1 MNLLLIVS
9 LSVSSPNMKQ
19 TLQDFCMTWGTQY
32 ILALQCNQLISV
44 PAYLAPSVSWCLA
57 KGLIAVN
64 DWVIH
69 NLSIRQYE
77 TWVGWKIFVFIQGS
91 LAPHSFYFMI
101 KLSYMND
108 LARNWKYRVR
118 GIIHKLEHKYI
129 KPGLLHFW
137 FLTFLWHFYKM
148 TMLWLLSNL
157 NFNGGFYRHRHT
169 ASHQHHKPSM
179 SSGYIWH
186 HDIMTWPW
194 PAYLAELLEL
204 VRELRC
210 SVVVYN
216 CYNSTYVDYYIV

>member
-1 MNLLLIVS
+1 MKLVLIVS

-19 TLQDFCMTWGTQY
+19 TLQDFCMTWTRQC
-32 ILALQCNQLISV
+32 ITAAVQSTAL
-44 PAYLAPSVSWCLA
+44 PYLAPSVSWCLA

-64 DWVIH
+64 YGVIN

-77 TWVGWKIFVFIQGS
+77 TWVGWKKIFVFIQGF

-118 GIIHKLEHKYI
+118 GIIHKLENKYI

-148 TMLWLLSNL
+148 TMLWLHSNL

-169 ASHQHHKPSM
+169 ASHQHHRHLHKP
-179 SSGYIWH
+179 G
-186 HDIMTWPW
+186 
-194 PAYLAELLEL
+194 
-204 VRELRC
+204 V
-210 SVVVYN
+210 
-216 CYNSTYVDYYIV
+216 

>member
-1 MNLLLIVS
+1 MYFSISMLVFTSWNSYLL
-9 LSVSSPNMKQ
+9 SPCRWVPQ
-19 TLQDFCMTWGTQY
+19 TWSKLCRISAWPEEHN
-32 ILALQCNQLISV
+32 ILPLQCNQLISA
-44 PAYLAPSVSWCLA
+44 PAYLASSVSWCLA

-64 DWVIH
+64 YGVIN

-77 TWVGWKIFVFIQGS
+77 TWVGWKKIFVFIQGF

-118 GIIHKLEHKYI
+118 GIIHKLENKYI

-148 TMLWLLSNL
+148 TMLWLHSNL

-169 ASHQHHKPSM
+169 ASHQHHQHLHKP
-179 SSGYIWH
+179 G
-186 HDIMTWPW
+186 
-194 PAYLAELLEL
+194 
-204 VRELRC
+204 V
-210 SVVVYN
+210 
-216 CYNSTYVDYYIV
+216 

>member
-1 MNLLLIVS
+1 MKPYLL
-9 LSVSSPNMKQ
+9 SPCRWVPQ
-19 TLQDFCMTWGTQY
+19 TWSKPCRISAWPEENKY
-32 ILALQCNQLISV
+32 ILALQCNQLISA

-64 DWVIH
+64 YGVIN

-77 TWVGWKIFVFIQGS
+77 TWVGWKKISVFIQGF

-118 GIIHKLEHKYI
+118 GIIHKLENKYI

-169 ASHQHHKPSM
+169 ASHQHHQDLHKP
-179 SSGYIWH
+179 GVQ
-186 HDIMTWPW
+186 
-194 PAYLAELLEL
+194 L
-204 VRELRC
+204 
-210 SVVVYN
+210 
-216 CYNSTYVDYYIV
+216 